1 MSRRRNVLKNL
12 DDPALTAH
20 REMMIQKQ
28 IIKRGISSKRALSA
42 MRTVPRHAFLPPK
55 IWSQAYDD
63 CPQSIGHGQTISQ
76 PYIVSLMTS
85 QFESLPI
92 GSKILEI
99 GSGCGYQTALL
110 VEMGF
115 EVHSIE
121 IVPKLAKE
129 SQQIL
134 AQLSLLPA
142 SLTNGDGRLGLPEVA
157 PFSGI
162 LAAACGEAI
171 PDTWLQQL
179 AAPGIIIAPI
189 EGENNQQ
196 LIRIEKTEQGKTIRK
211 EICPVRFVKLH

>member
-1 MSRRRNVLKNL
+1 MLRRRKDLKNL
-12 DDPALTAH
+12 DNPAITAH

-28 IIKRGISSKRALSA
+28 IIKRGITSKRTISA
-42 MRTVPRHAFLPPK
+42 MRAVPRHAFLPQK
-55 IWSQAYDD
+55 MWSHAYDD

-85 QFESLPI
+85 QFESLPK

-99 GSGCGYQTALL
+99 GSGCGYQTALF

-115 EVHSIE
+115 EVHSVE
-121 IVPKLAKE
+121 IVPKLAKR

-134 AQLSLLPA
+134 AQLSLLPS
-142 SLTNGDGRLGLPEVA
+142 SLTNGNGRLGLPGIA

-171 PDTWLQQL
+171 PETWLQQL
-179 AAPGIIIAPI
+179 ASPGIIIAPI
-189 EGENNQQ
+189 EGEMNQQ
-196 LIRIEKTEQGKTIRK
+196 LTRIEKNEQGKTTQK
-211 EICPVRFVKLH
+211 DICPVRFVKLH

>member
-1 MSRRRNVLKNL
+1 
-12 DDPALTAH
+12 
-20 REMMIQKQ
+20 MMIQKQ
-28 IIKRGISSKRALSA
+28 IIKRGISSKRTLSA
-42 MRTVPRHAFLPPK
+42 MRTVLRHAFLPPK
-55 IWSQAYDD
+55 IWIQAYDD
-63 CPQSIGHGQTISQ
+63 SPQSIGHGQTISQ
-76 PYIVSLMTS
+76 PYIVALMTS
-85 QFESLPI
+85 QFESLPK

-179 AAPGIIIAPI
+179 ATPGIIVAPI
-189 EGENNQQ
+189 EGERCQQ
-196 LIRIEKTEQGKTIRK
+196 LIRIENTEQGKTIRK
-211 EICPVRFVKLH
+211 DICPVRFVKLH